1 MFMRDDEITNM
12 SSGISWRAPGWTDPD
27 YLGLNFIKYIIGE
40 YRVDKYTGAHL
51 NAAHLQYNNMHSA
64 LGEYPDIIWQ

>member
-64 LGEYPDIIWQ
+64 LG